1 MPVPV
6 RYHLRSLF
14 VRRTATALTVLAV
27 GFSVAILVLVLALAR
42 GFELSLAETGRPDNV
57 IFLRKGATSEGESG
71 LGRDVARTLLAR
83 PEIASAGDGSPQ
95 GSGEMYAGIALDR
108 AGGGM
113 TNVSIRGTVPAMLAV
128 RDGVRLLEGRMFRAG
143 SEEVVVGKGLVERVK
158 GCRIGGAITF
168 AGRSMPVVGILDGG
182 GGAPDSEIWG
192 DVEVLLQV
200 FQRGGFSAVFA
211 RLAEPGSLPALT
223 QALEVDPRL
232 QVKVLAERDYFR
244 QQAGMQST
252 IFRVMAYFLAAVMA
266 VGAIFGSTNTL
277 LASLAGRTR
286 EIGTLLAL
294 GYRPFQILLGFLL
307 EAVGIGL
314 MGGVAGVAIA
324 WPINGVATGTT
335 NWKTFTEQAFAFAI
349 TPDVVL
355 QAVFFAGIVGVV
367 GGVIPAFRAAFL
379 PPTAALRA

>member
-1 MPVPV
+1 
-6 RYHLRSLF
+6 
-14 VRRTATALTVLAV
+14 
-27 GFSVAILVLVLALAR
+27 
-42 GFELSLAETGRPDNV
+42 
-57 IFLRKGATSEGESG
+57 
-71 LGRDVARTLLAR
+71 
-83 PEIASAGDGSPQ
+83 PQ
-95 GSGEMYAGIALDR
+95 GSGEMYAGISLDK
-108 AGGGM
+108 AGGGKS
-113 TNVSIRGTVPAMLAV
+113 NVSIRGTVPSILAV
-128 RDGVRLLEGRMFRAG
+128 RDGVRVLEGRMFRAG
-143 SEEVVVGKGLVERVK
+143 SEEVVVGKGLVDRVE

-168 AGRSMPVVGILDGG
+168 AGRSMPVVGILDGA
-182 GGAPDSEIWG
+182 GGATDSEIWG

-200 FQRGGFSAVFA
+200 FQRGGFSTVFG
-211 RLAEPGSLPALT
+211 RLAEPGSLPALA
-223 QALEVDPRL
+223 QALEGDPRL
-232 QVKVLAERDYFR
+232 QVKVVSERDYFR

-266 VGAIFGSTNTL
+266 VGSIFGSTNTL

-294 GYRPFQILLGFLL
+294 GYRPFHILLGFLL
-307 EAVGIGL
+307 EAVSIGL

-355 QAVFFAGIVGVV
+355 QAVFFAGIVGVM
-367 GGVIPAFRAAFL
+367 GGVVPAFRAAFL

>member
-42 GFELSLAETGRPDNV
+42 GFEISLAETGRTDNV
-57 IFLRKGATSEGESG
+57 VFLRKGATSEGESG

-83 PEIASAGDGSPQ
+83 PEIAVGGDGSPQ
-95 GSGEMYAGIALDR
+95 GSGEMYAGISLDK
-108 AGGGM
+108 AGGGKS
-113 TNVSIRGTVPAMLAV
+113 NVSIRGTVPSILAV
-128 RDGVRLLEGRMFRAG
+128 RDGVRVLEGRMFRAG
-143 SEEVVVGKGLVERVK
+143 SEEVVVGKGLVDRVE

-168 AGRSMPVVGILDGG
+168 AGRSMPVVGVLDGA
-182 GGAPDSEIWG
+182 GGATDSEIWG

-200 FQRGGFSAVFA
+200 FQRGGFSTVFG
-211 RLAEPGSLPALT
+211 RLAEPGSLPALA
-223 QALEVDPRL
+223 QALEGDPRL
-232 QVKVLAERDYFR
+232 QVKVVSERDYFR

-266 VGAIFGSTNTL
+266 VGSIFGSTNTL

-294 GYRPFQILLGFLL
+294 GYRPFHILLGFLL
-307 EAVGIGL
+307 EAVSIGL

-355 QAVFFAGIVGVV
+355 QAVFFAGIVGVL
-367 GGVIPAFRAAFL
+367 GGVVPAFRAAFL

>member
-6 RYHLRSLF
+6 RYHLRSLL

-42 GFELSLAETGRPDNV
+42 GFEISLAETGRADNV

-71 LGRDVARTLLAR
+71 IGRDVMRALLAR
-83 PEIASAGDGSPQ
+83 PEIAVAADGSPL
-95 GSGEMYAGIALDR
+95 GSGEMYAGIALDK

-113 TNVSIRGTVPAMLAV
+113 TNVSIRGTVPSVLAV
-128 RDGVRLLEGRMFRAG
+128 RDGVRILEGRMFRSG
-143 SEEVVVGKGLVERVK
+143 SEEVVVGKGLIDRVK
-158 GCRIGGAITF
+158 GCRVGGAITF
-168 AGRSMPVVGILDGG
+168 AGRSMPVVGVLDAGG
-182 GGAPDSEIWG
+182 SAPDSEIWG

-200 FQRGGFSAVFA
+200 FQRGGLSTVLA
-211 RLAEPGSLPALT
+211 RLAEPGSLSALAQT
-223 QALEVDPRL
+223 LEGDPRL
-232 QVKVLAERDYFR
+232 QVKVVSERDYFR
-244 QQAGMQST
+244 QQAGMQSR
-252 IFRVMAYFLAAVMA
+252 IFRAMAYFLAAVMA

-286 EIGTLLAL
+286 EIGTLLAI
-294 GYRPFQILLGFLL
+294 GYRPRHVLFGFLL
-307 EAVGIGL
+307 EAVAIGL
-314 MGGVAGVAIA
+314 LGGAAGVAIA

-335 NWKTFTEQAFAFAI
+335 NWMTFTEQAFAFAI

-355 QAVFFAGIVGVV
+355 QAVFFAGIVGVM
-367 GGVIPAFRAAFL
+367 GGLVPAFRAAFL